1 MENIEGFIF
10 YLKLT
15 KKKKITKK
23 KQWPLVIQLEYDT
36 PPPESSESSPSSDPP
51 AGQKQKFLSY
61 LSVDLE
67 KGTSTVVTQKLQID
81 NEVFEV
87 EDIFG
92 ASVDEAPTT
101 EDATEERKPIEEDDA
116 CVICLTEAK
125 DTLVMPCRHR
135 CLCEGCASNLRS
147 QTNKCP
153 MCRTPIEGLLKG
165 PTTAPALSPR
175 PNG

>member
-1 MENIEGFIF
+1 MIDFGKYSMDQCTSEDN
-10 YLKLT
+10 T
-15 KKKKITKK
+15 K
-23 KQWPLVIQLEYDT
+23 WPLVIQFEYNT
-36 PPPESSESSPSSDPP
+36 PPEVAEGEPDTTNSMGER
-51 AGQKQKFLSY
+51 QLFFSY
-61 LSVDLE
+61 ISVDVE
-67 KGTSTVVTQKLQID
+67 KGTANVETQKLQLG

-92 ASVDEAPTT
+92 AAIDEAP
-101 EDATEERKPIEEDDA
+101 EVDANSPSDRSIEEDDA

-135 CLCEGCASNLRS
+135 CLCQGCASDLRN

-165 PTTAPALSPR
+165 PTVALALSPR
-175 PNG
+175 PT